1 MRVSSDTALIDLQ
14 PGSTAEIALDVVNTG
29 LVIDGI
35 TARVVGLPDHQV
47 TSRPAVLP
55 LFPESGGRLTLTLG
69 VPPGFPAGRHPVTV
83 EVRSR
88 QADTVPAY
96 LDVDLLVP
104 SAPGLALSARPQVV
118 RAHRNARY
126 VLTVNNRGNT
136 ALDVAL
142 SAVDPE
148 RSIQVVLEPARL
160 VVPAASAA
168 EVVVSARGPR
178 MLLGSEIDRPITINA
193 SAGIL
198 TAPPLRPAPALP
210 ADPLPDG
217 AAGEADA
224 EPEPEPIAVACP
236 ITLKQRPWL
245 TRGLLTALI
254 LLSIIALWAAVF
266 LFGLGKVFAGD
277 PMTKSAP
284 PSFFVQPVAGQVVA
298 TQVPLPTAV
307 AVAAAGRTA
316 TMATPGVT
324 AATTAATTPA
334 AAVPG
339 LPLAPPG
346 ALPKDGTLPA
356 GLAGSISGVVVAT
369 STGQPVGRILV
380 AAIRRTSTGKPTTV
394 SSAATQ
400 ADGSYLVSGLFPGV
414 YVLKFSATGFKDVY
428 APASETLDGAKKVTV
443 VAGVPTDAGN
453 AVITG
458 DPATVK
464 GTIDPGNT
472 TKTVIAT
479 VTVEQLSGTAV
490 GKTIGRPV
498 KTNAKGAYTLRRL
511 PAPATYQLT
520 FRAKDYNPSVVRVTV
535 DGGTK
540 RLQPTVLLGA
550 GAGSITGTVTDGT
563 DPLGGITV
571 SITVKGVERKIDTPT
586 TGNVGT
592 FQLTDLPTPATYV
605 LTFSGKGYTAH
616 AESIGLAP
624 GEKKKPLTVPLAK
637 GSGTVN
643 GLLTDATGAGLGGAT
658 VTVGGAND
666 LPATTTLTE
675 GSVGSF
681 TLVGLP
687 DPGTYTVTF
696 SLAGYAD
703 QTVPLTLPVTPGV
716 APLPTVALVRAGG
729 TIRGTITDGKGPV
742 VGATVVATDGVT
754 TWPVTSTAASGGVAA
769 GGYVI
774 AGLPA
779 GAYTVTATGLG
790 GEGVTS
796 LVTVVAGRDETVNF
810 KVPKVATP

>member
-55 LFPESGGRLTLTLG
+55 LFPESGGRLTLTLA

-88 QADTVPAY
+88 QADTMPAY

-118 RAHRNARY
+118 RAHRTPRY

-160 VVPAASAA
+160 VVPAASAT
-168 EVVVSARGPR
+168 EVVVSVRGPR
-178 MLLGSEIDRPITINA
+178 MLMGSEIDRPITITA
-193 SAGIL
+193 SADV
-198 TAPPLRPAPALP
+198 AEP
-210 ADPLPDG
+210 G
-217 AAGEADA
+217 AAAHRAGAA
-224 EPEPEPIAVACP
+224 ARIRCRTMPASTPTRSPAPEPITVACP

-284 PSFFVQPVAGQVVA
+284 PSFFVVPVEGQVVA
-298 TQVPLPTAV
+298 TRVPLPP
-307 AVAAAGRTA
+307 AVAAAAADRTA
-316 TMATPGVT
+316 GPPTPRRQRGGDRPHHIERHRCRPPGGPGRC
-324 AATTAATTPA
+324 AAQGRHPTGGAGRLDLRCGGRDVHRPTGGPDPGRGDPPHGCRQAEHGQLGGHPGRRQL
-334 AAVPG
+334 PG
-339 LPLAPPG
+339 LR
-346 ALPKDGTLPA
+346 ALPRRVRAEVHRQGLQGRLRGGRSDTL
-356 GLAGSISGVVVAT
+356 I
-369 STGQPVGRILV
+369 
-380 AAIRRTSTGKPTTV
+380 
-394 SSAATQ
+394 
-400 ADGSYLVSGLFPGV
+400 
-414 YVLKFSATGFKDVY
+414 
-428 APASETLDGAKKVTV
+428 GAKKITV
-443 VAGVPTDAGN
+443 VAGAQTDAGN
-453 AVITG
+453 AAITG
-458 DPATVK
+458 EPATVK

-490 GKTIGRPV
+490 GKTIGLPV
-498 KTNAKGAYTLRRL
+498 KTNAKGEYTLKNL

-520 FRAKDYNPSVVRVTV
+520 FKAKAYNPSVVRVTV

-550 GAGSITGTVTDGT
+550 GAGSIRGTVTDGT
-563 DPLGGITV
+563 NPLGGITV

-592 FQLTDLPTPATYV
+592 FQLTDLPTPGD
-605 LTFSGKGYTAH
+605 LRPH
-616 AESIGLAP
+616 LQRQGLH
-624 GEKKKPLTVPLAK
+624 
-637 GSGTVN
+637 
-643 GLLTDATGAGLGGAT
+643 GARR
-658 VTVGGAND
+658 VD
-666 LPATTTLTE
+666 
-675 GSVGSF
+675 
-681 TLVGLP
+681 
-687 DPGTYTVTF
+687 
-696 SLAGYAD
+696 
-703 QTVPLTLPVTPGV
+703 
-716 APLPTVALVRAGG
+716 RAGA
-729 TIRGTITDGKGPV
+729 R
-742 VGATVVATDGVT
+742 
-754 TWPVTSTAASGGVAA
+754 ASRR
-769 GGYVI
+769 
-774 AGLPA
+774 
-779 GAYTVTATGLG
+779 
-790 GEGVTS
+790 S
-796 LVTVVAGRDETVNF
+796 R
-810 KVPKVATP
+810 